1 MACFNQRAPPGG
13 RQPPAILLT
22 CQRLRAV
29 LRERAAAGVPN
40 STYIVAH
47 RRQPTL
53 HIGVISFREPP
64 RFPMS
69 ASPSRSLHHQRPLR
83 VVRRLRPHMLHP
95 PLPVVPKKIKSQT
108 VVGGAD
114 LLHQVRPHPADSA
127 PAPRISPPLPP
138 PGPAGADPPPSPYS
152 RRTPPPPASS
162 RRLPNYFQRNGGY
175 PSRSPRTNLAST
187 IACTCGINPNA
198 TFSY

>member
-1 MACFNQRAPPGG
+1 VSIHAPHVGRDGFGHTHTSRVLRFNPRAPRGA
-13 RQPPAILLT
+13 RQPPALLLT

-69 ASPSRSLHHQRPLR
+69 ASPSRSYTTSGPCGSYDGFAPTCSTLR
-83 VVRRLRPHMLHP
+83 FQL
-95 PLPVVPKKIKSQT
+95 
-108 VVGGAD
+108 
-114 LLHQVRPHPADSA
+114 
-127 PAPRISPPLPP
+127 SP
-138 PGPAGADPPPSPYS
+138 
-152 RRTPPPPASS
+152 
-162 RRLPNYFQRNGGY
+162 
-175 PSRSPRTNLAST
+175 
-187 IACTCGINPNA
+187 
-198 TFSY
+198 